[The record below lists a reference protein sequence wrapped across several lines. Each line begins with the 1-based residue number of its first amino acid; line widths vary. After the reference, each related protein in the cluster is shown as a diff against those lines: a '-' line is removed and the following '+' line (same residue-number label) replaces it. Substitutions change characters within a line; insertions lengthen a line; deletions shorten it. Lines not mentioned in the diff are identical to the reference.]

1 MFTCPSFNECPL
13 KPPAF
18 DGKALPAE
26 KTLCVVG
33 IVSVTLRDKR
43 NPQ

>member
-1 MFTCPSFNECPL
+1 MFTYQPISDFPR

-26 KTLCVVG
+26 KTLCDVG
-33 IVSVTLRDKR
+33 IIYVTLRDKR
-43 NPQ
+43 NP